1 MILKRKAFYTGTE
14 EIMEIRQATVEDVEG
29 VVALLQANHADN
41 LTEEEKKDG
50 FVTTKMTNEQMEALI
65 EQENGITIAVKDGK
79 VVAFAMAGSWQF
91 WSEWP
96 LFQKMIELLPEFEYN
111 GVVPDMENSYQYG
124 PICVDRSVRG
134 TGVFHDVFMES
145 LRSMKDRYPMM
156 ITFIN
161 QVNPLSYAA
170 HTRKVRM
177 DEVGTFDFNGNHYWW
192 MACPT
197 DMEC

>member
-1 MILKRKAFYTGTE
+1 MKKGKSTGFSFADLSLNDYESVFVIDAIDDSYVEYSAGDADSQLVVHGYGDNFFLDVAGNLRSQVWE
-14 EIMEIRQATVEDVEG
+14 EDKG
-29 VVALLQANHADN
+29 Y
-41 LTEEEKKDG
+41 
-50 FVTTKMTNEQMEALI
+50 FVRTFNKTTI
-65 EQENGITIAVKDGK
+65 
-79 VVAFAMAGSWQF
+79 
-91 WSEWP
+91 
-96 LFQKMIELLPEFEYN
+96 
-111 GVVPDMENSYQYG
+111 
-124 PICVDRSVRG
+124 
-134 TGVFHDVFMES
+134 MES